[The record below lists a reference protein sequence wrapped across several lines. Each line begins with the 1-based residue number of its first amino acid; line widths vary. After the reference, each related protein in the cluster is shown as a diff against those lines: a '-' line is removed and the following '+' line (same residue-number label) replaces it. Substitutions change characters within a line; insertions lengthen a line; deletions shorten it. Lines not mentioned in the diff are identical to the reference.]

1 MRNKKRILF
10 LLTVIFCL
18 TGLYSC
24 NKNFLLLWDANNM
37 YVSTRNNIDKD
48 KVKIEFGINVN
59 TINRETDAEL
69 LADRDKY
76 AVLFDGSLKNKMI
89 NEYGENDFLIT
100 YDNRCYLSFRQF
112 KTNRRHQHDYYF
124 DFFNKNGNV
133 FVTVEIKGEN
143 PLKFTRSL
151 NDMRQQFISNHQHRS
166 VRPCKMINGER
177 ISTRS
182 PSKTIIPASPH
193 AG

>member
-10 LLTVIFCL
+10 LLTVILCL

-48 KVKIEFGINVN
+48 KVKIEFGISVN

-69 LADRDKY
+69 FADKDKY

-100 YDNRCYLSFRQF
+100 YDNRCYY
-112 KTNRRHQHDYYF
+112 H
-124 DFFNKNGNV
+124 
-133 FVTVEIKGEN
+133 FVN
-143 PLKFTRSL
+143 LKP
-151 NDMRQQFISNHQHRS
+151 I
-166 VRPCKMINGER
+166 VVINM
-177 ISTRS
+177 
-182 PSKTIIPASPH
+182 TIILASLTTM
-193 AG
+193 GMSSSRSKLKVRTRLNLRVV

>member
-48 KVKIEFGINVN
+48 KVKIEFGISVN

-69 LADRDKY
+69 FADRDKY

-89 NEYGENDFLIT
+89 SEYGENDFLIT

-124 DFFNKNGNV
+124 DFFNKDGNV

-143 PLKFTRSL
+143 PLKFTRSF
-151 NDMRQQFISNHQHRS
+151 NDMRQQFSPFR
-166 VRPCKMINGER
+166 KG
-177 ISTRS
+177 S
-182 PSKTIIPASPH
+182 PSHSCKVISSDPS
-193 AG
+193 

>member
-1 MRNKKRILF
+1 MRHKKIMLF
-10 LLTVIFCL
+10 FFTVILCL

-24 NKNFLLLWDANNM
+24 NKNFLLFWNANNI

-48 KVKIEFGINVN
+48 KVKIEFGVSVN

-69 LADRDKY
+69 FADRDKY
-76 AVLFDGSLKNKMI
+76 SVLFEGNLKNKMV
-89 NEYGENDFLIT
+89 NGYGENDFLIT
-100 YDNRCYLSFRQF
+100 YDERCYLSFRQF

-124 DFFNKNGNV
+124 NFFNNNGDI

-151 NDMRQQFISNHQHRS
+151 NDMRQQFSP
-166 VRPCKMINGER
+166 VRKG
-177 ISTRS
+177 S
-182 PSKTIIPASPH
+182 PSHFCKVISSDPS
-193 AG
+193 

>member
-48 KVKIEFGINVN
+48 KVKIEFGISVN

-69 LADRDKY
+69 FADRDKY

-89 NEYGENDFLIT
+89 SEYGENDFLIT

-112 KTNRRHQHDYYF
+112 KTNRRQRHQIPPLPDYIAQPAAILLALFSARLIIAESMGYRIF
-124 DFFNKNGNV
+124 PDGN
-133 FVTVEIKGEN
+133 
-143 PLKFTRSL
+143 P
-151 NDMRQQFISNHQHRS
+151 
-166 VRPCKMINGER
+166 
-177 ISTRS
+177 
-182 PSKTIIPASPH
+182 
-193 AG
+193 

>member
-10 LLTVIFCL
+10 LLTVILCL

-48 KVKIEFGINVN
+48 KVKIEFGISVN

-69 LADRDKY
+69 FADKDKY

-89 NEYGENDFLIT
+89 NEYGENDFF
-100 YDNRCYLSFRQF
+100 NYLR
-112 KTNRRHQHDYYF
+112 
-124 DFFNKNGNV
+124 
-133 FVTVEIKGEN
+133 
-143 PLKFTRSL
+143 
-151 NDMRQQFISNHQHRS
+151 
-166 VRPCKMINGER
+166 
-177 ISTRS
+177 
-182 PSKTIIPASPH
+182 
-193 AG
+193 

>member
-37 YVSTRNNIDKD
+37 YVSTRNNNEKD
-48 KVKIEFGINVN
+48 KVKIEFGISVN

-69 LADRDKY
+69 FADKDKY

-100 YDNRCYLSFRQF
+100 YDNRCY
-112 KTNRRHQHDYYF
+112 
-124 DFFNKNGNV
+124 
-133 FVTVEIKGEN
+133 
-143 PLKFTRSL
+143 
-151 NDMRQQFISNHQHRS
+151 
-166 VRPCKMINGER
+166 
-177 ISTRS
+177 
-182 PSKTIIPASPH
+182 
-193 AG
+193 

>member
-1 MRNKKRILF
+1 MRYKVTLF
-10 LLTVIFCL
+10 LPIMILCWTA
-18 TGLYSC
+18 LYSC
-24 NKNFLLLWDANNM
+24 NKNFLLLWDANNI

-48 KVKIEFGINVN
+48 KVKIEFGISVN

-69 LADRDKY
+69 FVDRAKY
-76 AVLFDGSLKNKMI
+76 TVLFDGNLKNRMI

-100 YDNRCYLSFRQF
+100 YDDRCYLSFRQF
-112 KTNRRHQHDYYF
+112 KTNHRHQHDYYF
-124 DFFNKNGNV
+124 DLFNTNGNV
-133 FVTVEIKGEN
+133 FVTVEIKGEK

-151 NDMRQQFISNHQHRS
+151 NDMRQQFISNHQPRS
-166 VRPCKMINGER
+166 VHPCKKINGER

-182 PSKTIIPASPH
+182 PPKTITLASPH

>member
-1 MRNKKRILF
+1 MRYKKVMLL
-10 LLTVIFCL
+10 LLTVILCL

-24 NKNFLLLWDANNM
+24 NKNFLLLWDANNI
-37 YVSTRNNIDKD
+37 YVSTKNNIDKD
-48 KVKIEFGINVN
+48 KVKIEFGISVN

-69 LADRDKY
+69 FADRDKY
-76 AVLFDGSLKNKMI
+76 TVLFDGSLKSKMI

-100 YDNRCYLSFRQF
+100 YDDRCYLSFRQF

-124 DFFNKNGNV
+124 YFFNKDGNV

-151 NDMRQQFISNHQHRS
+151 NDMRQQFSPFRKGSTSHSCKVISS
-166 VRPCKMINGER
+166 D
-177 ISTRS
+177 
-182 PSKTIIPASPH
+182 PS
-193 AG
+193 

>member
-1 MRNKKRILF
+1 MRYKVTLF
-10 LLTVIFCL
+10 LLTMILCL

-24 NKNFLLLWDANNM
+24 NKNFLLLWDANNI

-48 KVKIEFGINVN
+48 KVKIEFGISVN

-69 LADRDKY
+69 FADRDKY
-76 AVLFDGSLKNKMI
+76 TVLFEGKLKNKMV

-100 YDNRCYLSFRQF
+100 YDERCYLSFRHF
-112 KTNRRHQHDYYF
+112 KTSRRHQHDYYF
-124 DFFNKNGNV
+124 DFFSNNGNI

-151 NDMRQQFISNHQHRS
+151 NDTRQQFSPTYKDSTSH
-166 VRPCKMINGER
+166 PCKVIF
-177 ISTRS
+177 SV
-182 PSKTIIPASPH
+182 PS
-193 AG
+193 